1 MKGLPW
7 WIAGLVVLIALLP
20 GIWKL
25 VVGIVGF
32 GVVVNRFLTRFI
44 GLMDTGSR
52 VKAMVDEL
60 KENEIIIEDSEEVCS
75 DHVFPTSCLGSRA

>member
-7 WIAGLVVLIALLP
+7 WIAGLVVMIAILP

-60 KENEIIIEDSEEVCS
+60 KENEIIIEDSE
-75 DHVFPTSCLGSRA
+75 

>member
-7 WIAGLVVLIALLP
+7 WIAGLVVLVALLP
-20 GIWKL
+20 GTWKL

-60 KENEIIIEDSEEVCS
+60 KENEIIIEDSE
-75 DHVFPTSCLGSRA
+75 

>member
-7 WIAGLVVLIALLP
+7 WIAGLVVLVALLP

-32 GVVVNRFLTRFI
+32 GVVVNRFLPRFI

-60 KENEIIIEDSEEVCS
+60 KENEIIIEDSE
-75 DHVFPTSCLGSRA
+75 